1 MLKPRRILAVGALLV
16 SALALTGCL
25 NLEVD
30 TSVSATGTFTG
41 NMTTTFD
48 RQTVGEFGITD
59 LSQAQEELGVP
70 DATGENVS
78 VQWSETDTAFVQT
91 VSFTDATPAEIEAAT
106 TSSTE
111 SAGPEGTSQSMTAM
125 TFPLTA
131 EASADTMVVSLSDDA
146 ASAGSEAGLA
156 EGQSAK
162 QAARIGRM
170 LFGDSSVTIE
180 VTMPGPITDVTG
192 AIPKAAK
199 TNSDIVVAQPDPTR
213 FEFGASFVA
222 LGVLAESADGG
233 DALVITSSIDPALAN
248 SATSSAAPSAAQSDQ
263 TQTQTEA
270 GLGPLLWVAA
280 AVVLILIALGVA
292 VALSRRS
299 RNQG

>member
-1 MLKPRRILAVGALLV
+1 MLKPRRILAVGTLLV

-41 NMTTTFD
+41 DMTTTFD
-48 RQTVGEFGITD
+48 RQTVGEFGVTD
-59 LSQAQEELGVP
+59 LSQAQEELGAP

-78 VQWSETDTAFVQT
+78 VQWSETDAAFVQT
-91 VSFTDATPAEIEAAT
+91 VSFTDATPAQIEAAT

-111 SAGPEGTSQSMTAM
+111 STGPEGTSQSMTAM

-131 EASADTMVVSLSDDA
+131 EASGDTMMVSLSDDA
-146 ASAGSEAGLA
+146 ESAGSQAGLA
-156 EGQSAK
+156 EGQSDK
-162 QAARIGRM
+162 EAARIGRM
-170 LFGDSSVTIE
+170 LFGDSSLTIE

-199 TNSDIVVAQPDPTR
+199 TNPDIVVAQPDPTR

-222 LGVLAESADGG
+222 LGVLAESAGDGDG
-233 DALVITSSIDPALAN
+233 LVITSSIDPALAN
-248 SATSSAAPSAAQSDQ
+248 SATGSASPSNSQSEQ
-263 TQTQTEA
+263 MEAGA

-292 VALSRRS
+292 VGLSRRS

>member
-1 MLKPRRILAVGALLV
+1 MLKPRRILAVGTLLV

-48 RQTVGEFGITD
+48 RQTVGEFGVTD
-59 LSQAQEELGVP
+59 LSQAQEELGAP

-78 VQWSETDTAFVQT
+78 VQWSETDAAFVQT
-91 VSFTDATPAEIEAAT
+91 VSFTDATPAQIEAAT

-111 SAGPEGTSQSMTAM
+111 STGPEGTSQSMTAM

-131 EASADTMVVSLSDDA
+131 EASGDTMMVSLSDDA

-199 TNSDIVVAQPDPTR
+199 TNPDIVVAQPDPTR

-222 LGVLAESADGG
+222 LGVLAESADDG

-248 SATSSAAPSAAQSDQ
+248 SAASSAAPSSSQSEL
-263 TQTQTEA
+263 TESGA

-280 AVVLILIALGVA
+280 AVVLILIALGVGVA
-292 VALSRRS
+292 VSRRS

>member
-1 MLKPRRILAVGALLV
+1 MLNPRRILAVGTLLV

-48 RQTVGEFGITD
+48 RQTVGEFGVTD
-59 LSQAQEELGVP
+59 LSQAQEELGAP

-78 VQWSETDTAFVQT
+78 VQWSETDAAFVQT
-91 VSFTDATPAEIEAAT
+91 VSFTDATPAQIEAAT

-111 SAGPEGTSQSMTAM
+111 STGPEGTSQSMTAM

-131 EASADTMVVSLSDDA
+131 EASGDTMTVSLSDDA

-199 TNSDIVVAQPDPTR
+199 TNPDIVVAQPDPTR

-222 LGVLAESADGG
+222 LGVLAESADDGN
-233 DALVITSSIDPALAN
+233 ALVITSSIDPALAN
-248 SATSSAAPSAAQSDQ
+248 SAASSAAPSSSQS
-263 TQTQTEA
+263 EPPESGA

-280 AVVLILIALGVA
+280 AVVLILIALGVGVA
-292 VALSRRS
+292 VSRRS